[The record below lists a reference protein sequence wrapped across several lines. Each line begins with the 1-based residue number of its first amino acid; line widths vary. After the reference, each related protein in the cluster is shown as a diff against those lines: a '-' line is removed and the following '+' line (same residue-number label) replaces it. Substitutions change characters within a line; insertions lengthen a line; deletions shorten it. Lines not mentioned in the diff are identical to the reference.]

1 MFLVDTN
8 IISEMRK
15 IEQGKG
21 NIGVTDWVAN
31 TPSHQICTSAV
42 VMMELERGVLSMER
56 KDVEQGKRLRNWI
69 ENVVKNRFSDKILA
83 IDATTAG
90 ICARLHIPDRSPEN
104 DAWIAAQAIQH
115 GLTVVTR
122 NEKDFAELGVQ
133 VWNPFA
139 DG

>member
-1 MFLVDTN
+1 MYLLDTN
-8 IISEMRK
+8 TISELRK
-15 IEQGKG
+15 VAIGKG
-21 NIGVTDWVAN
+21 NTAVAAWAARQDFRDC
-31 TPSHQICTSAV
+31 HTSAV

-56 KDVEQGKRLRNWI
+56 KDATQGEVLRTWLDQKIKRDFKER
-69 ENVVKNRFSDKILA
+69 ILA